1 MKKTKIRPQ
10 RGVTYECYIGYTDRM
25 GTRVRRKRKYVL
37 LSENSFLD
45 YYMIGSSG
53 RGFLVAVPRDKFT
66 SHFIPVNPL
75 PQDY

>member
-1 MKKTKIRPQ
+1 MNKNKQKPH

-53 RGFLVAVPRDKFT
+53 RGFSVAVPRDKFT

>member
-1 MKKTKIRPQ
+1 MKKTKIKPQ
-10 RGVTYECYIGYTDRM
+10 RGVTYECYMGYTDRI

-37 LSENSFLD
+37 LSENSISD
-45 YYMIGSSG
+45 YYMIGASG

-66 SHFIPVNPL
+66 SHFVPVNPL